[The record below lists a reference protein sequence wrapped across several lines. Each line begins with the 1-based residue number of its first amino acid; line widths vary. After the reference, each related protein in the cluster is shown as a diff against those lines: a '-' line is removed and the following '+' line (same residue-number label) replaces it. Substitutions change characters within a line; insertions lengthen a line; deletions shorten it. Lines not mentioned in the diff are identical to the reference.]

1 MQLVTGSCTTWFSI
15 QKFYVLSTEYLWI
28 LEQTVI
34 ITLHSNDW
42 LVFITKIEC
51 AYSAAWTE
59 TLNIVQFN
67 IKYFIWFI
75 WEKSSL
81 IKIQIMSTK
90 SIPVIVVREQISKT
104 IWCFSDRAS

>member
-15 QKFYVLSTEYLWI
+15 QKFYVLSTEHLGI
-28 LEQTVI
+28 SEQIVI

-51 AYSAAWTE
+51 VYCAAWIE
-59 TLNIVQFN
+59 PLNIFQFI

-81 IKIQIMSTK
+81 ITIQIT
-90 SIPVIVVREQISKT
+90 SKV
-104 IWCFSDRAS
+104 FL